1 VRVAAVVPA
10 FNNERTIGETVG
22 ALLRDPRIE
31 KVVVVDDGSQDA
43 TADIA
48 AASGAHVVRMTTN
61 RGKGGAL
68 TRGLIDLSADVVLM
82 VDGDTGES
90 AIGAMSLVDPVIRGE
105 ADMVVG
111 VLPSAGRAGGFGLV
125 RKVAAG
131 LIRFTSGFSSLAPLS
146 GQRAVLMKVLHDCA
160 PLARG
165 FGVDAALTSDAVR
178 AGYRVV
184 EVPVGISH
192 DHRGRSASGFAHRGV
207 QGLHLLQAFLPRLV
221 KKRSARK

>member
-1 VRVAAVVPA
+1 MRVAAVVPA

-22 ALLRDPRIE
+22 VLLRDPRIE
-31 KVVVVDDGSQDA
+31 EVLVIDDGSRDS
-43 TADIA
+43 TADVA

-68 TRGLIDLSADVVLM
+68 SRGLADLVADIVLM

-90 AIGAMSLVDPVIRGE
+90 ASNALSLVDPVVSGE

-111 VLPSAGRAGGFGLV
+111 ILPSAGRAGGFGLV
-125 RKVAAG
+125 RRVATG

-146 GQRAVLMKVLHDCA
+146 GQRAVLMKVLLDCA

-178 AGYRVV
+178 AGFRVV
-184 EVPVGISH
+184 EVPVEMSH
-192 DHRGRSASGFAHRGV
+192 DHRGRSASGFAHRAT
-207 QGLHLLQAFLPRLV
+207 QGIHLLRAFLPRLV
-221 KKRSARK
+221 KKRSPRQ